1 MKGETVKPEK
11 RKHLESELAAAQRRV
26 AELKAQLASTLGA
39 AFDAMPKAA
48 DCHGS
53 AVILTLTALGG
64 REIVPP
70 VAIRDGL
77 APATVAAL
85 QDDLRRSFELATMVS
100 PAMARNPKTPS
111 N

>member
-1 MKGETVKPEK
+1 MNTKK
-11 RKHLESELAAAQRRV
+11 RVHLENQLADAQRRV
-26 AELKAQLASTLGA
+26 TELRAQLAGTMGA

-64 REIVPP
+64 REIIQP

-77 APATVAAL
+77 SKATIAAI
-85 QDDLRRSFELATMVS
+85 QDDLRRSFEQATLVS
-100 PAMARNPKTPS
+100 PAMARAHALKVGGE
-111 N
+111 